1 MTRPEENGHRPLVAV
16 TVPVRARKGAP
27 TVGAL
32 AETGYI
38 KGAEIAGGIPVL
50 LSPAHEVSSSAGL
63 LARSHGVILTG
74 GEDVD
79 PRRYGGRASA
89 DGRVSPERDELEIR
103 VAERALERDLPILAI
118 CRGMQLLNVVLGGS
132 LHEDLRGNGFT
143 DIDHDRTGNAISRH
157 VHDVRLNG
165 IERLAG
171 VFRSERFRT
180 NSTHHQAIRDLG
192 EGMEAVAWSDDGLV
206 EAVEYRGERT
216 RAWVAGVQWHPERML
231 DERTGTNRRLF
242 ERFGQAVREAS
253 EHAR

>member
-1 MTRPEENGHRPLVAV
+1 
-16 TVPVRARKGAP
+16 
-27 TVGAL
+27 
-32 AETGYI
+32 
-38 KGAEIAGGIPVL
+38 
-50 LSPAHEVSSSAGL
+50 
-63 LARSHGVILTG
+63 
-74 GEDVD
+74 
-79 PRRYGGRASA
+79 
-89 DGRVSPERDELEIR
+89 
-103 VAERALERDLPILAI
+103 
-118 CRGMQLLNVVLGGS
+118 MQLLNVVLGGS

-171 VFRSERFRT
+171 VFRSEQFRT

-192 EGMEAVAWSDDGLV
+192 EGLEAVAWSDDGLV

-253 EHAR
+253 EQAR